1 MNKMLRKMVKIF
13 ESVGQSPSERRDHEQ
28 FSGFQR
34 GCDNSS
40 TEFSQVVFVGSS
52 DLFDKA
58 MCSKPFEHARDL
70 TGRFSDHMFFESL
83 AGEAADV
90 EFATAN
96 RMKQIEVVSVKEIK
110 ASIAAAIISDGPGD
124 LFDVFLGR
132 TGIVNGGDEIDI
144 ASVCGTHQF
153 SKHIQA
159 VDAFLQRRKLNFA
172 GAVAMFHP
180 AVVFE
185 EGNVI
190 DRCFDTQHEAVLIV
204 HLYCH
209 RPHVMFNACSL
220 HAGVE
225 VIAHLILII
234 TVQFSSQKG
243 GDIVGLDGMYGR
255 SDQFI
260 VDGSKIVLTLE
271 NNVGGVFDLHNAPM
285 IAILE
290 LPDGRTVTASVGIEY
305 SVNASDIDDVG
316 QLLRFLKVFDAHKTV
331 VEHSRI
337 DAFAGQLSRQL
348 VVAVEIELETKRR
361 PRRHSE
367 ITQAKLGINEIEV
380 VMQAFAAV
388 VFEECFVCCLVMPGL
403 IARTGLHG
411 REYMHKAGMRT
422 ALNDDVLYT
431 LLLAKVLLADEVD
444 GKAILCGNGF
454 GILPYLFSQR
464 QCPLG
469 IVENTDAVECQ
480 KPRHSLSIAYARN
493 RAGQNNTVK
502 TGNNALDFITMSLN
516 EIWHARSFQHTYV
529 LQVSKKCRAA

>member
-1 MNKMLRKMVKIF
+1 M
-13 ESVGQSPSERRDHEQ
+13 G
-28 FSGFQR
+28 G
-34 GCDNSS
+34 
-40 TEFSQVVFVGSS
+40 
-52 DLFDKA
+52 
-58 MCSKPFEHARDL
+58 
-70 TGRFSDHMFFESL
+70 
-83 AGEAADV
+83 
-90 EFATAN
+90 
-96 RMKQIEVVSVKEIK
+96 
-110 ASIAAAIISDGPGD
+110 
-124 LFDVFLGR
+124 
-132 TGIVNGGDEIDI
+132 GI
-144 ASVCGTHQF
+144 H
-153 SKHIQA
+153 
-159 VDAFLQRRKLNFA
+159 
-172 GAVAMFHP
+172 
-180 AVVFE
+180 
-185 EGNVI
+185 
-190 DRCFDTQHEAVLIV
+190 
-204 HLYCH
+204 
-209 RPHVMFNACSL
+209 
-220 HAGVE
+220 
-225 VIAHLILII
+225 
-234 TVQFSSQKG
+234 
-243 GDIVGLDGMYGR
+243 
-255 SDQFI
+255 
-260 VDGSKIVLTLE
+260 
-271 NNVGGVFDLHNAPM
+271 LHNAPM

-361 PRRHSE
+361 PRRDSE

-444 GKAILCGNGF
+444 GKAILCGNRF

-480 KPRHSLSIAYARN
+480 KPRHSLSIAYAWN

-516 EIWHARSFQHTYV
+516 EIWHARSFQYTYV
-529 LQVSKKCRAA
+529 LQVSEKCRAA

>member
-1 MNKMLRKMVKIF
+1 MVKIF
-13 ESVGQSPSERRDHEQ
+13 GSVSQSSSERRDHEQ
-28 FSGFQR
+28 FSGFQ
-34 GCDNSS
+34 GCCDNSS

-58 MCSKPFEHARDL
+58 VRSKPFEHARDL
-70 TGRFSDHMFFESL
+70 TGRFSDHMVFESF
-83 AGEAADV
+83 AGESADV
-90 EFATAN
+90 EFTPAN

-110 ASIAAAIISDGPGD
+110 AAIAAAIISDGSGD

-144 ASVCGTHQF
+144 AAVCGTHQF
-153 SKHIQA
+153 SKHSQT
-159 VDAFLQRRKLNFA
+159 VDTFLQRRKLHFA

-185 EGNVI
+185 KGNIV

-204 HLYCH
+204 HFYCD

-220 HAGVE
+220 YAGVE

-271 NNVGGVFDLHNAPM
+271 NNVGGVFDLHNTPM

-290 LPDGRTVTASVGIEY
+290 LLYNGTVTASVGIEY
-305 SVNASDIDDVG
+305 SVNASDIDVVG
-316 QLLRFLKVFDAHKTV
+316 QFLRCLKVFDAHKTV

-337 DAFAGQLSRQL
+337 DAFACQLSRQL

-380 VMQAFAAV
+380 VMQALSAV
-388 VFEECFVCCLVMPGL
+388 VFEECFVGCLVMPGL

-422 ALNDDVLYT
+422 ALNDDVLYA
-431 LLLAKVLLADEVD
+431 LFLAKVLFADEVD
-444 GKAILCGNGF
+444 NKVVLCGNRF
-454 GILPYLFSQR
+454 GIFAYLFSQR

-480 KPRHSLSIAYARN
+480 KPCHSLSIAYAWN
-493 RAGQNNTVK
+493 RTGQNNTVK
-502 TGNNALDFITMSLN
+502 TGNNALDFITMSFN
-516 EIWHARSFQHTYV
+516 EIYHARSFQHTYV